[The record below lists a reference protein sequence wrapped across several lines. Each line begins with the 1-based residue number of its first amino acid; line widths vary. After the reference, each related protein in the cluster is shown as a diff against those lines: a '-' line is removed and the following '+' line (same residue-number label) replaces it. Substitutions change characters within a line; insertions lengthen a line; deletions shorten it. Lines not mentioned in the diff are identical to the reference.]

1 MNIPFYISNN
11 GTLFCIVFGIMDLTG
26 FIMNLQGKHFY
37 TLHVFVRKFSII
49 DMQFPATALELAT
62 YIRGIFLLPK
72 ELSSKSLRA
81 LKGQLYVDFLFMPF
95 AYGTIFLLSILLSHK
110 MNYPG
115 NYIFTLLAWLQ
126 IVPLLC
132 DMAENIYLLEKIRP
146 DVTPSRPFI
155 HKIYQLIV
163 KIKWSIAVIAA
174 VFCISALCYFWLTGN
189 FSYGAVSVLAVIIA
203 ELIIIYILMRIAGNK
218 PTVDLD
224 QYQNIGN

>member
-11 GTLFCIVFGIMDLTG
+11 GTLFCIVFGIMAFTG
-26 FIMNLQGKHFY
+26 FIMNLQGKNFY
-37 TLHVFVRKFSII
+37 TLHVFVRKFSIL
-49 DMQFPATALELAT
+49 DLQFPATALELAT

>member
-11 GTLFCIVFGIMDLTG
+11 GTLFCIVFGIMALTG
-26 FIMNLQGKHFY
+26 FIMNLQGKNFY
-37 TLHVFVRKFSII
+37 TLHVFVRKFSIL
-49 DMQFPATALELAT
+49 DLQFPATALELAT

>member
-1 MNIPFYISNN
+1 MA
-11 GTLFCIVFGIMDLTG
+11 LTG
-26 FIMNLQGKHFY
+26 FIMNLQGKNFY
-37 TLHVFVRKFSII
+37 TLHVFVRKFSIL
-49 DMQFPATALELAT
+49 DLQFPATALELAT